1 VVIAVAAGA
10 LFLGERVNRARVIGA
25 VVVVAGVVAL
35 ALA

>member
-10 LFLGERVNRARVIGA
+10 LFLGERVSRTRLIGA
-25 VVVVAGVVAL
+25 FVVVAGVVAL